1 MKSAKEI
8 SLENALRS
16 AGLETI
22 GLPPKYRKDK
32 DPFWIM
38 ALVLVRK
45 TSMEECYC
53 IYRHRADGYMQLIED
68 CGGVGVIMPG
78 NPISIHP
85 YIYFDERRFSPF
97 SDPKDMRA
105 FLLRANT
112 DDKERTERINNASDE
127 ELSVIMLE
135 YGIEQQLKN
144 RDIDREQNAEIE
156 NNEEER
162 EAHRKEVEEA
172 AFEAE
177 IASMYRDGVRRSEI
191 ERLKDE
197 FAHRNDQ
204 QGKNDAVVENIPLDE
219 EVRLEN
225 ENKDEMDEGKKEEHP
240 ASVEGEFDAVE
251 ITDEEIAEAKARNIE
266 NRRKTIRG
274 SVRRIRS
281 AATINESDVV
291 AIDENGEPEKIENI
305 FTASELGTSMQKKGK
320 STKTSRRKTTRK
332 KKEKCAVAK
341 RPVGRPRKNA
351 E

>member
-8 SLENALRS
+8 SLEHALRS

-53 IYRHRADGYMQLIED
+53 IYRHRADGYMQLVED

-105 FLLRANT
+105 FLLRTNA

-162 EAHRKEVEEA
+162 EAHRIEVEEA

-191 ERLKDE
+191 ERLRDE
-197 FAHRNDQ
+197 FAHRNDPQ
-204 QGKNDAVVENIPLDE
+204 SKNDAVVENIPLDE

-225 ENKDEMDEGKKEEHP
+225 ENKAQSDESTEERP
-240 ASVEGEFDAVE
+240 VSVEGEFDAVE

-320 STKTSRRKTTRK
+320 STKTSRRKTSRK
-332 KKEKCAVAK
+332 KKEKGAVAK

>member
-53 IYRHRADGYMQLIED
+53 IYRHRADGYMQLVED

-97 SDPKDMRA
+97 SNPKDMRA

-191 ERLKDE
+191 ERLKYE

-204 QGKNDAVVENIPLDE
+204 QSKNEAVVENIPLDE

-225 ENKDEMDEGKKEEHP
+225 ENKEQADESEEKKP
-240 ASVEGEFDAVE
+240 VSVEGEFDAVE
-251 ITDEEIAEAKARNIE
+251 LTDEEIAEAKARNIE

-320 STKTSRRKTTRK
+320 STKTSRRKTTRQ
-332 KKEKCAVAK
+332 KKEKGAVAK

>member
-1 MKSAKEI
+1 
-8 SLENALRS
+8 
-16 AGLETI
+16 
-22 GLPPKYRKDK
+22 
-32 DPFWIM
+32 
-38 ALVLVRK
+38 
-45 TSMEECYC
+45 
-53 IYRHRADGYMQLIED
+53 
-68 CGGVGVIMPG
+68 
-78 NPISIHP
+78 
-85 YIYFDERRFSPF
+85 
-97 SDPKDMRA
+97 MRA

-197 FAHRNDQ
+197 FAHRNDP

-225 ENKDEMDEGKKEEHP
+225 ENKEEMDEGKKEEHP

-332 KKEKCAVAK
+332 KKEKGAVAK

>member
-1 MKSAKEI
+1 MYWHRRIRFHSG
-8 SLENALRS
+8 R
-16 AGLETI
+16 
-22 GLPPKYRKDK
+22 RK
-32 DPFWIM
+32 
-38 ALVLVRK
+38 
-45 TSMEECYC
+45 
-53 IYRHRADGYMQLIED
+53 
-68 CGGVGVIMPG
+68 
-78 NPISIHP
+78 
-85 YIYFDERRFSPF
+85 
-97 SDPKDMRA
+97 
-105 FLLRANT
+105 
-112 DDKERTERINNASDE
+112 
-127 ELSVIMLE
+127 
-135 YGIEQQLKN
+135 IEQQLKN
-144 RDIDREQNAEIE
+144 RYIDREQNAEIE

-197 FAHRNDQ
+197 FAHRNDP

-332 KKEKCAVAK
+332 KKEKGAVAK